1 MALPTAAIFWDP
13 EAPRLSPGRRTQ
25 AARNFEARL
34 MQSFVEMLARRE
46 AEQQRSEPEL
56 TP

>member
-1 MALPTAAIFWDP
+1 MAMPTATIFWDP
-13 EAPRLSPGRRTQ
+13 EAPRLSPGKRTQ

-34 MQSFVEMLARRE
+34 MQSFIEMLARRE